1 MAKADLKC
9 VPKGK
14 MMKVMDLALF
24 HGFLMVFPCSQGRL
38 LTASGDV
45 STGGSFASPNDAAAG
60 FTFGRT
66 PHIDAL
72 GSGGLHQGVGCVVL
86 ALKSMALAT
95 S

>member
-1 MAKADLKC
+1 
-9 VPKGK
+9 
-14 MMKVMDLALF
+14 
-24 HGFLMVFPCSQGRL
+24 MVFPCSQGRL

-45 STGGSFASPNDAAAG
+45 GTGGSFASPNDAAAG

-72 GSGGLHQGVGCVVL
+72 GSGGLHQGVACVVL